1 MATSS
6 VGSASGSLS
15 SIGLGSGLDVNT
27 IISQLRTIEEKPL
40 TTLQTKATLLD
51 TKISA
56 FGQIQSLF
64 ASLGDAAGKLAQSS
78 TWNART
84 VTSSNPSAVSATASN
99 AAAVTTLTVEVQQL
113 AKPQIATTTAVPAG
127 KTLGAGTLT
136 LQLGTWA
143 DDGNGG
149 KTFTAGSSTPVTLNI
164 AAGTSLSGVAAQINQ
179 ANAGVSATV
188 VSGTNGAQL
197 VLRSKNTGAAQG
209 FQMSTTSSGTPAA
222 DQVALD
228 TLTLDQSSPG
238 MQWAQDARASI
249 NGIAVQSASN
259 TLNDAVT
266 GMSITLAQTTAAGA
280 PVQIDVGNDTASMQK
295 AVQDFVSAYNA
306 LNQMITNLTSFD
318 SSAPQGQG
326 GSLLQGDST
335 VLMLQRQLRNIVG
348 SVVGDGG
355 AYGSLADIGISM
367 PKSTGGKVTST
378 DLQID
383 TAKLSAAFAADPDK
397 VKNLFTADTGNS
409 DTKGIALKLSDFT
422 TGVLGA
428 QGIFATKS
436 QSLQTQKKS
445 ITDQEDRISA
455 RIDQWETNLRKQ
467 YTALDST
474 MAQMTALNNYVSQ
487 QIAQWNKT
495 GNNNN

>member
-1 MATSS
+1 MAI
-6 VGSASGSLS
+6 S

-84 VTSSNPSAVSATASN
+84 VTSSNASAVSATASN
-99 AAAVTTLTVEVQQL
+99 AAAVTTLSVEVSQL
-113 AKPQIATTTAVPAG
+113 AQTQIATTTAVPTG
-127 KTLGAGTLT
+127 KTLGEGTLT

-149 KTFTAGSSTPVTLNI
+149 KAFTAGSSTPMTLNI
-164 AAGTSLSGVAAQINQ
+164 VAGTSLSGVAAQINQ

-197 VLRSKNTGAAQG
+197 LLRSKNTGAAQG
-209 FQMSTTSSGTPAA
+209 FQMSTTSSTAPAA
-222 DQVALD
+222 DQVGLD
-228 TLTLDQSSPG
+228 TLTLDQNSPS
-238 MQWAQDARASI
+238 MQWAQDAQASI

-259 TLNDAVT
+259 TLTDAVP
-266 GMSITLAQTTAAGA
+266 GMSFTLGQKTAAGA
-280 PVQIDVGNDTASMQK
+280 PVQINVGNDTASMQK

-318 SSAPQGQG
+318 SSAPAGQG
-326 GSLLQGDST
+326 GSLLQGDSA

-348 SVVGDGG
+348 AVAGAGG
-355 AYGSLADIGISM
+355 AFGSLTDIGISM
-367 PKSTGGKVTST
+367 PKSTGGKVTNT

-383 TAKLSAAFAADPDK
+383 TAKLSAAFAADVDK
-397 VKNLFTADTGNS
+397 VKNMFTADTGNP
-409 DTKGIALKLSDFT
+409 DTRGLALKLSDFT
-422 TGVLGA
+422 RGVLGA
-428 QGIFATKS
+428 QGTFATKS

-445 ITDQEDRISA
+445 ITDQEDRITT
-455 RIDQWETNLRKQ
+455 RISTWEANLRKQ
-467 YTALDST
+467 YTALDAT
-474 MAQMTALNNYVSQ
+474 MAKMTALNNYVAQ
-487 QIAQWNKT
+487 QITQWNKT
-495 GNNNN
+495 SNNGN